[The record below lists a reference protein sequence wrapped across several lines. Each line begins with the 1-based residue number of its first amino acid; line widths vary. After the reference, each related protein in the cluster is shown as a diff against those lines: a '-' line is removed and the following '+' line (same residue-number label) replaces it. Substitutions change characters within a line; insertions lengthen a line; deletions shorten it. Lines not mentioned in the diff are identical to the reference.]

1 MSTISAAVLL
11 FLVLDPV
18 GNIPLFMVGL
28 KNVAPE
34 KHVKIIF
41 RESLIGLGF
50 LLLFLFLGRYILA
63 ILHVSQ
69 SSLSIAGG
77 IILFLIAIKMIFTGG
92 EDVFGLNVKGEPFIV
107 PLAVPLIAGPSAMA
121 VVLLMM
127 AREPHHWPRWLL
139 AVILAW
145 LMTTVILLFSAPL
158 KRALHERGLTALERL
173 MGMILTIVSVQM
185 FLDGIQ
191 TTFQ

>member
-11 FLVLDPV
+11 FLVLDPI
-18 GNIPLFMVGL
+18 GNIPLFMIGL
-28 KNVAPE
+28 KNVPPD
-34 KHVKIIF
+34 KYMKVIF

-50 LLLFLFLGRYILA
+50 LLIFLFLGRYILA
-63 ILHVSQ
+63 ILRVSQ

-77 IILFLIAIKMIFTGG
+77 IILFLIAIKMIFAGG
-92 EDVFGLNVKGEPFIV
+92 EDVFGLHVTGEPFIV

-127 AREPHHWPRWLL
+127 AREPHHWPQWLL
-139 AVILAW
+139 AVVLAW
-145 LMTTVILLFSAPL
+145 MMTTFILLFSAPL
-158 KRALHERGLTALERL
+158 KKIFRERGLMALERL

-185 FLDGIQ
+185 FLNGLK